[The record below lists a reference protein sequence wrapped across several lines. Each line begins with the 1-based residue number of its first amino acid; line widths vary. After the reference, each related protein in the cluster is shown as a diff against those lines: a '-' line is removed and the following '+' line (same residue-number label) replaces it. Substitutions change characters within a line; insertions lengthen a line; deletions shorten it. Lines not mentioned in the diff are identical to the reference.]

1 MKSHTELEQRFL
13 RSRNNLLLVIAF
25 TTVNVF
31 LLLLNTDLS
40 FLFSATFPIF
50 FVGIGQVFT
59 EQTGSNAFLLIGTV
73 IAFISIAL
81 YAVCYFLSKKRK
93 VFILVALV
101 LFVLDTLLLLWLSLL
116 EFEVSSLIDIA
127 FHVWIL
133 YYLIIGVAAWSGLKK
148 LPPEQEDVQTQES
161 GEHP

>member
-1 MKSHTELEQRFL
+1 MKSHAELEQRFTKS
-13 RSRNNLLLVIAF
+13 RSNLLLVIAF
-25 TTVNVF
+25 TTLNVV

-50 FVGIGQVFT
+50 FVGAGQVFA
-59 EQTGSNAFLLIGTV
+59 EQTGSNGFLLIGTV

-101 LFVLDTLLLLWLSLL
+101 LFILDTLLLLWLSFL
-116 EFEVSSLIDIA
+116 EFDAGSLIDIA
-127 FHVWIL
+127 FHAWIL
-133 YYLIIGVAAWSGLKK
+133 YYLIIGVAAWSRLKK
-148 LPPEQEDVQTQES
+148 LPPEQEEAQAQES
-161 GEHP
+161 GEQP